1 MVVVVVV
8 VVVVVDGV
16 VTQGVVGVHGGR
28 VGVKHGTA
36 VVVVVVEDAH
46 GSTG

>member
-8 VVVVVDGV
+8 VV
-16 VTQGVVGVHGGR
+16 THGVVGVHGGR
-28 VGVKHGTA
+28 VGVKHG
-36 VVVVVVEDAH
+36 VVVVVVVVDAH